1 MALVLDMFVF
11 LTGTA
16 VSGFNEDQTSMERW
30 QETRFGATHQ
40 FVLASHKKFEIICLK
55 DLLDYIENPTS
66 TEKKQQNKYT

>member
-30 QETRFGATHQ
+30 QETRFVATHQ

-55 DLLDYIENPTS
+55 DFVGLHRKPYIN
-66 TEKKQQNKYT
+66 